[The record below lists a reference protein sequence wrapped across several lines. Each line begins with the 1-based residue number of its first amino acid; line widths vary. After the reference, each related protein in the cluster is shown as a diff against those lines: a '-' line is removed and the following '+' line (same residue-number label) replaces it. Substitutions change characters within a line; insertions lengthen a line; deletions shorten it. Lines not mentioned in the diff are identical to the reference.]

1 VSLRVPSTRRTLIP
15 GLLLALACHAAPAQP
30 QAASSPASATTRS
43 TPAALNLDTRWV
55 ALTMTQQRILEP
67 LHEDWDQMDSA
78 RKGKW
83 LEIAARF
90 PRLPL
95 EEQQRLRERM
105 VEWSRMSPAQRQKA
119 RLGFQSA
126 TELRAE
132 DKQAKLQAK
141 WEAYRALSPEKRQ
154 ELQDRAAEKAQ
165 SATPPSRPLGPL
177 EGAAGPTLVL
187 ARPGVS
193 TVLLNQRRPAL
204 PPASKLQRA
213 RPLRDATTAL
223 NPQTLLPRAA
233 AASQPP

>member
-1 VSLRVPSTRRTLIP
+1 MSLSVSSTRRIQIP
-15 GLLLALACHAAPAQP
+15 GLLLALACHVALAQP
-30 QAASSPASATTRS
+30 QAASGPASAAARS

-67 LHEDWDQMDSA
+67 LHADWDQMDSA

-90 PRLPL
+90 PQLPL

-105 VEWSRMSPAQRQKA
+105 VEWSRMSPAERQKA

-126 TELRAE
+126 AELRAE
-132 DKQAKLQAK
+132 DKQARLQAK

-154 ELQDRAAEKAQ
+154 QLQERAAEKAH
-165 SATPPSRPLGPL
+165 SATVPSRPLGPL

-193 TVLLNQRRPAL
+193 TVLLSQRRPTL
-204 PPASKLQRA
+204 PPTSLLQRS
-213 RPLRDATTAL
+213 RPLRDIATAL
-223 NPQTLLPRAA
+223 DPQTLMPRAA
-233 AASQPP
+233 AASQPR

>member
-1 VSLRVPSTRRTLIP
+1 MSLRVPSTRCILIP
-15 GLLLALACHAAPAQP
+15 GLLMALSCHAVQAQP
-30 QAASSPASATTRS
+30 LAASGPASAVTRS
-43 TPAALNLDTRWV
+43 APAALNLDTRWV

-90 PRLPL
+90 PRLPM
-95 EEQQRLRERM
+95 EEQQRLRQRM
-105 VEWSRMSPAQRQKA
+105 AEWSRMSPAERQKA
-119 RLGFQSA
+119 RQGFQSA
-126 TELRAE
+126 AELRAE

-154 ELQDRAAEKAQ
+154 QLQERAAEKAQ
-165 SATPPSRPLGPL
+165 PSRPLGPL

-187 ARPGVS
+187 ARPGVT
-193 TVLLNQRRPAL
+193 TVLLSQRRQVL
-204 PPASKLQRA
+204 PPLNTTQRA
-213 RPLRDATTAL
+213 RPLRDAASTL

-233 AASQPP
+233 AASQTP